1 MAKNKIGHIE
11 WGSTD
16 LDRSK
21 DFFKGLFDW
30 EFREWNADYY
40 FFNPGEGPGGGFMKV
55 EKVDSGNSGVAY
67 IEVEDIDSTLTQV
80 RKLGGGVTMERTEI
94 PEMGWYAQ
102 FTDPDGNV
110 IGLWQGK

>member
-1 MAKNKIGHIE
+1 MGTNRIGHIE

-21 DFFKGLFDW
+21 AFFEALFDW
-30 EFREWNADYY
+30 QFREWSTDYY
-40 FFNPGEGPGGGFMKV
+40 LFDTGDGGGGIMKV
-55 EKVDSGNSGVAY
+55 DRVDPGNTGVAY
-67 IEVEDIDSTLTQV
+67 VEVDDIDAKLAKV
-80 RKLGGGVTMERTEI
+80 GELGGSVARPKTEI

-102 FTDPDGNV
+102 FTDPDGNL